1 MIKATFQMDKSNQIT
16 GYRISGHALFSSK
29 GMDIVCAGVS
39 ALTIAI
45 TNELRNSVNVDHDNG
60 FISVSDIQYNI
71 VNTTLTHTLLSGLQS
86 ISEQYPDNLTVG
98 QSNSLEA

>member
-16 GYRISGHALFSSK
+16 GYRISGHALFLPK

-45 TNELRNSVNVDHDNG
+45 TNELRNGVSVDHNNG
-60 FISVSDIQYNI
+60 FISVSEIQSSL

-86 ISEQYPDNLTVG
+86 ISEQYPDNLTVE

>member
-1 MIKATFQMDKSNQIT
+1 MIKATFQLNKSKQIT
-16 GYRISGHALFSSK
+16 GYRISGHALFLPK

-45 TNELRNSVNVDHDNG
+45 TNELRKDISVNHGNG
-60 FISVSDIQYNI
+60 FISVSEVQPSLFNI
-71 VNTTLTHTLLSGLQS
+71 TLTHALLSGLQS
-86 ISEQYPDNLTVG
+86 IAEQYPDNLTVE